1 MCRDGMSCHL
11 QYCCQIF
18 MYVDIILEQPD
29 FHAVFPS
36 NQEEFLKSSFTLYQR
51 FDIHVNEKTTL
62 RQWSCLADHVMK
74 RASPRCYSILVTIQ
88 DFSPPQAARP
98 FMEKNHAKDK
108 YR

>member
-18 MYVDIILEQPD
+18 MYIDIILEQPD

-51 FDIHVNEKTTL
+51 FDIHVNEKTIL
-62 RQWSCLADHVMK
+62 RQWLCLAGHVMK
-74 RASPRCYSILVTIQ
+74 RVFLSSRRRHTRSDRDWSSDVCSS
-88 DFSPPQAARP
+88 D
-98 FMEKNHAKDK
+98 
-108 YR
+108 